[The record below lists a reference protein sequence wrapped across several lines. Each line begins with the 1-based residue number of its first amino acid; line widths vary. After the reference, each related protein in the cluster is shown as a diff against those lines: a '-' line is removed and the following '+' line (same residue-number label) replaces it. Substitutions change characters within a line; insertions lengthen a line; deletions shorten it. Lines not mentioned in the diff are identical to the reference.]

1 MRLVIDASVAVKW
14 FVEEEFSELVD
25 RLLESGHELLA
36 PRLMA
41 SEVSNALSRKARRGE
56 LERDRAAALTATIPR
71 MVVKW
76 ADDERICPD
85 AVRLSMAVELPLY
98 DCVYLA
104 LAQQTGGILVT
115 ADNRFLNAVARTEHR
130 EDMLSLQAFERL
142 ALE

>member
-14 FVEEEFSELVD
+14 FVEEEYSELAD
-25 RLLESGHELLA
+25 RLPESGHELLA

-41 SEVSNALSRKARRGE
+41 SEVCNALSRKTRRGE
-56 LERDRAAALTATIPR
+56 LERERAAALTATIPR
-71 MVVKW
+71 MNVTW
-76 ADDERICPD
+76 ADDDRICPD
-85 AVRLSMAVELPLY
+85 AVRLSLAVDLPLY

-130 EDMLSLQAFERL
+130 EDVLSLQAFERL